1 MKVILKQD
9 VKKLGNAGDLLEV
22 NDGYARNFLI
32 PRGLADEAT
41 SGRVKQLKEK
51 KASQQAR
58 DEKEKQEA
66 EALKKHL
73 QGKQVRLA
81 VSAGDKGKLF
91 GSVTGAQIAQ
101 AVSKQFGSEVNKK
114 DLKLDEQVKQV
125 GEYKFRIRLYP
136 GAEAEMT
143 LKVEAE

>member
-136 GAEAEMT
+136 GVEAEMT

>member
-1 MKVILKQD
+1 M
-9 VKKLGNAGDLLEV
+9 
-22 NDGYARNFLI
+22 
-32 PRGLADEAT
+32 T
-41 SGRVKQLKEK
+41 QLNEK

-58 DEKEKQEA
+58 DEKEKQAA
-66 EALKKHL
+66 EALRKHL
-73 QGKQVRLA
+73 QGRQVRLA
-81 VSAGDKGKLF
+81 VSAGDRGQLF

-101 AVSKQFGSEVNKK
+101 AVTDQFGSEVNKK

-136 GAEAEMT
+136 GVEAEMT